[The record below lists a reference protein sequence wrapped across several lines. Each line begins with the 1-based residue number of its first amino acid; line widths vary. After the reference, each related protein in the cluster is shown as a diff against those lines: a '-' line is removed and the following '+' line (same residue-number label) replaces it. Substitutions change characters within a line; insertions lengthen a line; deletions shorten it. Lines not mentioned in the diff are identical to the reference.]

1 MLTLPMFQEEEEEEE
16 EEEEDKV
23 DVQDFIDSPNR
34 LAHLDLDG
42 LDRQGF
48 DDFDFLNKCELE
60 TFLKNF
66 RFVGNTLE
74 KAIVRRR
81 RLQRKQA
88 SWLC

>member
-48 DDFDFLNKCELE
+48 DDVVLLNRCELD
-60 TFLKNF
+60 FF
-66 RFVGNTLE
+66 
-74 KAIVRRR
+74 
-81 RLQRKQA
+81 
-88 SWLC
+88 

>member
-1 MLTLPMFQEEEEEEE
+1 MFQEEAEEEE

-48 DDFDFLNKCELE
+48 DDFVFLNKCKFDFFQISGLWE
-60 TFLKNF
+60 TLW
-66 RFVGNTLE
+66 
-74 KAIVRRR
+74 RRP
-81 RLQRKQA
+81 L
-88 SWLC
+88 